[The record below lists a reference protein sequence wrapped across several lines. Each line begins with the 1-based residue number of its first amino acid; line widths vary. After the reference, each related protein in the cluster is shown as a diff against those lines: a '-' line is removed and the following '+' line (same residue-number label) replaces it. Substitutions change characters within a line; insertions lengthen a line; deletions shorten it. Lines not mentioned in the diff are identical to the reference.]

1 MKTALVLEGGAL
13 RTIYS
18 SGVCDAFLDGG
29 LPLPDYTLGV
39 SAGIAYGVSYLSRQ
53 SRRNLQLVTHYARDR
68 RYMGWRNLADPQNHS
83 YFGLRFIYET
93 IPNELIPFD
102 YDAFEAYSGRA
113 EAVVTNLDTGAAEYL
128 PVPRRDE
135 HNLLLQATCAI
146 PLMFPIIYLDGRPY
160 QDGGCADAIPWRRAF
175 AEGYDRV
182 VVVLTRER
190 DYFKKPSK
198 ADRAIARAFR
208 KYPRFRE
215 TMLSRPERYN
225 ACREELFALER
236 QGKVLV
242 LAPEDTL
249 GCSRTEKNLDT
260 IRALWQEGY
269 FDGRRALDRVRKFW
283 TEE

>member
-53 SRRNLQLVTHYARDR
+53 SRRNLQLVTHFVGDS
-68 RYMGWRNLADPQNHS
+68 RYMGWRNLANPKNRS
-83 YFGLRFIYET
+83 YFGLQFAYET
-93 IPNELIPFD
+93 IPNELLPFD
-102 YDAFEAYSGRA
+102 YDAFEAYPGRA
-113 EAVVTNLDTGAAEYL
+113 EAVVTNLDTGKAEYL
-128 PVPRRDE
+128 PVPRRDD

-146 PLMFPIIYLDGRPY
+146 PLMFPIIEIGGRPY
-160 QDGGCADAIPWRRAF
+160 LDGGCADAIPWRHALE
-175 AEGYDRV
+175 EGFDRV

-190 DYFKKPSK
+190 NYVKKPGS
-198 ADRAIARAFR
+198 ADRVIARAFKR
-208 KYPRFRE
+208 HPAFQE
-215 TMLSRPERYN
+215 TMRTRSERYN

-236 QGKVLV
+236 EGRVLV
-242 LAPEDTL
+242 IAPEDTL
-249 GCSRTEKNLDT
+249 GCSRTEKDLDT

-269 FDGRRALDRVRKFW
+269 FDGRREVERVRKFW